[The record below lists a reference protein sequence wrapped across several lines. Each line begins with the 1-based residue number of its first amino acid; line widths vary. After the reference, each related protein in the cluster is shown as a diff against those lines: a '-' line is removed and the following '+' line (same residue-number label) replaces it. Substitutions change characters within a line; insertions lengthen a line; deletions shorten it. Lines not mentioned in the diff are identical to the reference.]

1 MDGSSGWLIDTL
13 DVRLLNIPK
22 RQEPLTS
29 MTPVLAVNSKVLI
42 QSADEWNKETEL
54 SASSN
59 ALKSSHCTPTNH
71 HESTDTSHNV
81 HQPLGN
87 DDAKLEPLLKKGHTK
102 SRRGCENCKKRR
114 IKVYLTLIRKTED

>member
-42 QSADEWNKETEL
+42 QSVDEWNKETEP

-87 DDAKLEPLLKKGHTK
+87 DDAKLEPLLRKGHTK